1 MKIVIENRTA
11 KIIDLEKL
19 ENLIKNVVVN
29 ELGKEPDSELDI
41 ILTNDAEIASLN
53 AKYRKKEG
61 PTDVLSFEY
70 GLDEDVIGD
79 IMVSLE
85 TIEQQAKSYGNSF
98 EEELSLMLIH
108 GLLHIL
114 GYDHEADDEEAKVM
128 FQRQQKYFDKFVKE
142 G

>member
-41 ILTNDAEIASLN
+41 MLTNDAEIASLN